1 MGQEDSPTVD
11 AALKEAQVSSKI
23 REYKTFLTHII
34 RKNKRSAIL
43 DALHYFYAQYRSHS
57 LFPPQKNYFSQSSPP
72 PSLLSHQFC
81 IRCFCPQKRYI
92 GAAHELKMTQA
103 QK

>member
-72 PSLLSHQFC
+72 PASLATSSAYGASV
-81 IRCFCPQKRYI
+81 PKRDTSV
-92 GAAHELKMTQA
+92 LPTNSR
-103 QK
+103 